1 MTRTQPRRSRFS
13 PAAAVACLLSLL
25 VAGLALWGL
34 LRDPVPA
41 LADFDREGVPVT
53 APADPAASTQP
64 PEPTRGS
71 DPAAEPAADPTSEPT
86 AGRAPSALDRP
97 ATRPASLEA
106 STAAKAPPAPVRLRV
121 PALGLDVP
129 LDAVGVA
136 PDGQMEVPEDADV
149 AGWYKFGA
157 RPADDTGSVVVA
169 GHVDDREGPGAFLA
183 LTRAQEGEEVVVEL
197 EDGSELSYTVTAR
210 TTTDKKELPVDD
222 LFDRDGPPRLQLITC
237 TGDWSASTGRYT
249 DNLVLTATPAP

>member
-1 MTRTQPRRSRFS
+1 M
-13 PAAAVACLLSLL
+13 ACLLSL
-25 VAGLALWGL
+25 VVVGLALWGL

-41 LADFDREGVPVT
+41 LADFDREAVAVT
-53 APADPAASTQP
+53 APADPAASTRP
-64 PEPTRGS
+64 AEPTGGS
-71 DPAAEPAADPTSEPT
+71 DPAAGPT
-86 AGRAPSALDRP
+86 AAPATSALDRP
-97 ATRPASLEA
+97 ATRPASLAAATAEA
-106 STAAKAPPAPVRLRV
+106 APPAPVRLRA
-121 PALGLDVP
+121 PGLGLDVP

-136 PDGQMEVPEDADV
+136 ADGQMEVPEDADV
-149 AGWYKFGA
+149 AGWYRFGA
-157 RPADDTGSVVVA
+157 RPGDETGSVVVA

-197 EDGSELSYTVTAR
+197 EDGSELAYTVTAR

-222 LFDRDGPPRLQLITC
+222 LFDRDGPPRLQLVTC